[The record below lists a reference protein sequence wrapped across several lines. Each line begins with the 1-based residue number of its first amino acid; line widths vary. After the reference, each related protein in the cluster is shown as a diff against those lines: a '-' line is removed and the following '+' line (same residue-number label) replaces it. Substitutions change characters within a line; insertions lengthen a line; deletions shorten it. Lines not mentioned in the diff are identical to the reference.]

1 MNKKYIDQYTPGMG
15 TLDFADLVSSI
26 IRMERPATVVEVGCG
41 YTTHLVQEALI
52 DTGTY
57 VNDGTLTDGFLTG
70 LTPLNLNYYVI
81 DENMLLDSSKLATA
95 AFVHLEL
102 IKGKFQDNM
111 DRILERHGRID
122 FAVFDCG
129 GAEEYT
135 EWCRKY
141 LKKCNYVA
149 FHFTSSAGTPNSL
162 DKIVCETAFELGYE
176 IFHVFEPH
184 KKRQSGCTLVRQ
196 ITKV

>member
-1 MNKKYIDQYTPGMG
+1 MG